1 MRVPNEMPDGT
12 PIVDGDV
19 FTNTARGYTNEENL
33 ITTLTEIPAA
43 PDFFWSNEQVRN
55 VTVAEPEFT
64 ISKTATPSE
73 TPTDQ
78 DSTITYSITARN
90 TTGRAIYDARI
101 FDVPGA
107 SLENITLGAA
117 PGGTVA
123 VRGWTEQD
131 PTLEWFIPQWN
142 NNVAVTFTYTAEVA
156 DDYVA
161 ENITTADN
169 NAWIEGGSI
178 FNRIDPEPGDRQY
191 GVHEEAS
198 TSTALS
204 SAFVEVEK
212 SIGGC
217 DDDFNVVAVNEPVT
231 WCVQVAN
238 TGSAVATNVAARD
251 IVPAGW
257 TYVSG
262 SATISGVA
270 QEPNESEVTP
280 GSVLLVWELGD
291 IEPATQIEMQYQM
304 LPSAD
309 SDTDI
314 VNRVSV
320 ESRAQDGSSRA
331 ANAPG
336 TRSSDTASAR
346 IADFGLEISKI
357 ADEQQ
362 FGYVNN
368 PGAVDWDIVVTNPTN
383 EDLTNVVIVDSLP
396 SPLTYVAGSATSDYD
411 PTVHG
416 TDPSHDFAESSVGVG
431 SGSTTAIEWT
441 VPSLAANTSF
451 TISVSADAPGTVDE
465 FAWHINDVAATS
477 TEVIDPAVD
486 QARVRFYEPAS
497 LGGVLW
503 NDENGDG
510 LNNADEST
518 ESGQVVSLLNGAGN
532 QLYLHPT
539 TGLISVIDQTGFDA
553 MTTTTGSNGEYSFTN
568 LPAGDYSVEFAK
580 PAGTEFT
587 WRDVAGSNDSNDSD
601 VNATGRSHIVS
612 LDSGEDDMSVDA
624 GLTSYGSVA
633 GLVWVDEALHGVR
646 TADEANRLAGVSA
659 ILSHIGADGLPG
671 TADDVAVDSTQTD
684 VDGSYAFAEVP
695 LGEYVVALGL
705 DASIAGHNDLY
716 LTVPDYGTNDAI
728 DSDFGQVTATSELF
742 ALTSEAPNVTDL
754 DAGYVVGAPV
764 DLGDRVWLDVDADG
778 IQDSDESGVANV
790 TVNLLYSDGTLF
802 MTTTT
807 DADGHYVFP
816 AVPAVDYIIEVVAPN
831 GHLGTFPNVGADP
844 EVDSNVDPATGRSAV
859 FSTAAGVA
867 DLTRD
872 AGLVAAVV
880 DDLAELAGVAWIDTD
895 FDGLRS
901 DVEGPVDG
909 VVVSLY
915 HANGTVVAT
924 ATTNAVGEYEFLG
937 LLPGDYTVGFSLD
950 QSNPAHDDLVATRP
964 NVGADDTVDSDLD
977 RIAGTTELL
986 TLGAG
991 SRVDTVDAGWIAL
1004 AAPAELSGQTW
1015 IDENGNGIQ
1024 DLAEPSMLGVI
1035 VRLADAFG
1043 VVDEVTAANGQ
1054 YLFAN
1059 LPPGPYSVEFIAPN
1073 SEPLTFYGLGNDDAV
1088 NSDADPAS
1096 NTTPLVSLA
1105 AGDAMTDID
1114 AGYLLDQVGSLGG
1127 VAWID
1132 ASNDGTRSLEEP
1144 SLSGVTVALLNSA
1157 GVTVVTE
1164 VTGADGSYL
1173 FENLPSGTY
1182 SVEFDLDPASADH
1195 VALTPTRRDAGVD
1208 TADSDIDRLTG
1219 ATGVVLVAGGD
1230 DVRYVDAGFIA
1241 VAEPASIQGV
1251 TWEDENNNGRQ
1262 DSTEPLVAG
1271 TVVRLVD
1278 EHGLVEEFVTAD
1290 GTYLFEN
1297 LPEGE
1302 YVVEFVKPSSYAFTF
1317 TNIDEDASDDIGD
1330 SDADRATGRVSVMVP
1345 GNADIG
1351 NVDAGLLLGA
1361 TGSLGNRVWLDIN
1374 GNGRQDDGEDGVSE
1388 ITLRLY
1394 DASTDTELAS
1404 TLTQQVPAGG
1414 TSLTVSGAGEG
1425 WYEFANLPA
1434 GSYYV
1439 IAEPIEDR
1447 VFTWPLLGSAREGDS
1462 NADRETGRSDT
1473 VVLGVGQQDVRVD
1486 FGVAASAQIDGTLW
1500 DDANANDERDESEI
1514 FANIGVWLL
1523 DADGG
1528 VLASTTTNEDGY
1540 YAFFDIP
1547 EGVYAL
1553 EIAID
1558 ELPENYSA
1566 IETQTFVPNAEGV
1579 VIDVAT
1585 RTDAPATV
1593 DVGFAPD
1600 SLGAPPFALAFTGSN
1615 PLLATAIAMLL
1626 LIIGFAL
1633 AMGSRRSRRL

>member
-1 MRVPNEMPDGT
+1 
-12 PIVDGDV
+12 
-19 FTNTARGYTNEENL
+19 
-33 ITTLTEIPAA
+33 
-43 PDFFWSNEQVRN
+43 
-55 VTVAEPEFT
+55 
-64 ISKTATPSE
+64 
-73 TPTDQ
+73 
-78 DSTITYSITARN
+78 
-90 TTGRAIYDARI
+90 
-101 FDVPGA
+101 
-107 SLENITLGAA
+107 
-117 PGGTVA
+117 
-123 VRGWTEQD
+123 
-131 PTLEWFIPQWN
+131 
-142 NNVAVTFTYTAEVA
+142 
-156 DDYVA
+156 
-161 ENITTADN
+161 
-169 NAWIEGGSI
+169 
-178 FNRIDPEPGDRQY
+178 
-191 GVHEEAS
+191 
-198 TSTALS
+198 
-204 SAFVEVEK
+204 
-212 SIGGC
+212 
-217 DDDFNVVAVNEPVT
+217 
-231 WCVQVAN
+231 
-238 TGSAVATNVAARD
+238 
-251 IVPAGW
+251 
-257 TYVSG
+257 
-262 SATISGVA
+262 
-270 QEPNESEVTP
+270 
-280 GSVLLVWELGD
+280 
-291 IEPATQIEMQYQM
+291 
-304 LPSAD
+304 
-309 SDTDI
+309 
-314 VNRVSV
+314 
-320 ESRAQDGSSRA
+320 
-331 ANAPG
+331 
-336 TRSSDTASAR
+336 
-346 IADFGLEISKI
+346 
-357 ADEQQ
+357 
-362 FGYVNN
+362 
-368 PGAVDWDIVVTNPTN
+368 
-383 EDLTNVVIVDSLP
+383 
-396 SPLTYVAGSATSDYD
+396 
-411 PTVHG
+411 
-416 TDPSHDFAESSVGVG
+416 
-431 SGSTTAIEWT
+431 
-441 VPSLAANTSF
+441 
-451 TISVSADAPGTVDE
+451 
-465 FAWHINDVAATS
+465 
-477 TEVIDPAVD
+477 
-486 QARVRFYEPAS
+486 
-497 LGGVLW
+497 
-503 NDENGDG
+503 
-510 LNNADEST
+510 
-518 ESGQVVSLLNGAGN
+518 
-532 QLYLHPT
+532 
-539 TGLISVIDQTGFDA
+539 
-553 MTTTTGSNGEYSFTN
+553 
-568 LPAGDYSVEFAK
+568 
-580 PAGTEFT
+580 
-587 WRDVAGSNDSNDSD
+587 
-601 VNATGRSHIVS
+601 
-612 LDSGEDDMSVDA
+612 
-624 GLTSYGSVA
+624 
-633 GLVWVDEALHGVR
+633 
-646 TADEANRLAGVSA
+646 
-659 ILSHIGADGLPG
+659 
-671 TADDVAVDSTQTD
+671 
-684 VDGSYAFAEVP
+684 
-695 LGEYVVALGL
+695 
-705 DASIAGHNDLY
+705 
-716 LTVPDYGTNDAI
+716 
-728 DSDFGQVTATSELF
+728 
-742 ALTSEAPNVTDL
+742 LTSEAPNVTDL

-1278 EHGLVEEFVTAD
+1278 EHGL
-1290 GTYLFEN
+1290 
-1297 LPEGE
+1297 
-1302 YVVEFVKPSSYAFTF
+1302 
-1317 TNIDEDASDDIGD
+1317 
-1330 SDADRATGRVSVMVP
+1330 
-1345 GNADIG
+1345 
-1351 NVDAGLLLGA
+1351 
-1361 TGSLGNRVWLDIN
+1361 LDIN